1 MTRIDSHQHFWRY
14 EPVEYAWID
23 EQMSVLR
30 RDFLPPDLRPLLDAQ
45 RIEQCI
51 AVQART
57 TDEETDFLLALATEY
72 PWIAAV
78 IGWVDLRADDVQRRL
93 DRWSGVRKLAGFR
106 HILQAEQIPPGGPD
120 AAFSRGVALL
130 QKRELIYELLLRSP
144 QLPAIAEFCRVHD
157 SYWLVLDHLG
167 KPNIRDGEYA
177 QWRRDI
183 EPIAALPHVV
193 CKVSGMVTEAMDASP
208 AKVAPFDGRVERASA
223 AFDPI
228 NRGAFK
234 PEDLPVYLDA
244 VLELF
249 GPERLMFGSD
259 WPVCLLAAPY
269 AQVAEIVEQ
278 WAERLSASERDA
290 LWGGTARRV
299 YRI

>member
-30 RDFLPPDLRPLLDAQ
+30 RDFLPPDLRPLLDTQ

-78 IGWVDLRADDVQRRL
+78 IGWVELRADDVQRRL
-93 DRWSGVRKLAGFR
+93 DRWSGARKLAGFR
-106 HILQAEQIPPGGPD
+106 HILQAEHIPPGGPD

-144 QLPAIAEFCRVHD
+144 QLPAMAEFCRVHD

-167 KPNIRDGEYA
+167 KPNIRDGAYA

-193 CKVSGMVTEAMDASP
+193 CKVSGIVTEAMDAKG
-208 AKVAPFDGRVERASA
+208 AK
-223 AFDPI
+223 
-228 NRGAFK
+228 GAFK
-234 PEDLPVYLDA
+234 LEDLPVYLDA
-244 VLELF
+244 VLEVF

-278 WAERLSASERDA
+278 WAERLSVSERDA

>member
-14 EPVEYAWID
+14 DPVEYDWID
-23 EQMSVLR
+23 AQMGVLR

-57 TDEETDFLLALATEY
+57 TDEETDFLLALAAEY

-78 IGWVDLRADDVQRRL
+78 IGWVDLRADDLQRRL
-93 DRWSGVRKLAGFR
+93 DRWSGARKLAGFR
-106 HILQAEQIPPGGPD
+106 HILQAEVIPVDGPD
-120 AAFSRGVALL
+120 ASFCRGVAML

-144 QLPAIAEFCRVHD
+144 QLHAMAEFSRVHD
-157 SYWLVLDHLG
+157 KYWLVLDHLG
-167 KPNIRDGEYA
+167 KPNIHDGGYA
-177 QWRRDI
+177 EWRRDL

-193 CKVSGMVTEAMDASP
+193 CKVSGMVPEAMDA
-208 AKVAPFDGRVERASA
+208 K
-223 AFDPI
+223 
-228 NRGAFK
+228 GAFN
-234 PEDLPVYLDA
+234 PEDLTAYLDTT
-244 VLELF
+244 LELF

-269 AQVAEIVEQ
+269 AQVAGIVEE
-278 WAERLSASERDA
+278 WAARLSASERGA
-290 LWGGTARRV
+290 LWGDTARRV
-299 YRI
+299 YRL

>member
-30 RDFLPPDLRPLLDAQ
+30 RDFLPPDLRPLLDTQ

-93 DRWSGVRKLAGFR
+93 DRWSGARKLAGFR
-106 HILQAEQIPPGGPD
+106 HILQAEHIPPGGPD

-144 QLPAIAEFCRVHD
+144 QLPAMAEFCRVHD

-167 KPNIRDGEYA
+167 KPNIRDGAYA

-193 CKVSGMVTEAMDASP
+193 CKVSGIVTEAMDAKG
-208 AKVAPFDGRVERASA
+208 AK
-223 AFDPI
+223 
-228 NRGAFK
+228 GAFK
-234 PEDLPVYLDA
+234 LEDLPVYLDA
-244 VLELF
+244 VLEVF

-278 WAERLSASERDA
+278 WAERLSVSERDA

>member
-1 MTRIDSHQHFWRY
+1 MTPIDSHQHFWRY
-14 EPVEYAWID
+14 DPAEYAWID
-23 EQMSVLR
+23 ASMGVLR
-30 RDFLPPDLRPLLDAQ
+30 RDFMPPDLRPLLDAR

-57 TDEETDFLLALATEY
+57 TEEETDFLLALAAEY

-78 IGWVDLRADDVQRRL
+78 IGWVDLRADDVQRRV
-93 DRWSGVRKLAGFR
+93 DRWSGAHKLRGFR
-106 HILQAEQIPPGGPD
+106 HILQGEHIPPDGPD
-120 AAFSRGVALL
+120 AAFCRGVAML

-144 QLPAIAEFCRVHD
+144 QLHAMAEFCRVHD

-167 KPNIRDGEYA
+167 KPNIRDRAFA
-177 QWRRDI
+177 QWRRDL

-193 CKVSGMVTEAMDASP
+193 CKVSGMVTEAMDAST
-208 AKVAPFDGRVERASA
+208 AKVTSVDGRVETASA
-223 AFDPI
+223 AFDQTSS
-228 NRGAFK
+228 FK
-234 PEDLPVYLDA
+234 PEDLPMFMDA

-269 AQVAEIVEQ
+269 SQVAEIVEQ
-278 WAERLSASERDA
+278 WAAKLSASERDA
-290 LWGGTARRV
+290 LWGDTARRV
-299 YRI
+299 YRL

>member
-14 EPVEYAWID
+14 DPVEYGWID

-30 RDFLPPDLRPLLDAQ
+30 RDFLPSDLRPLLDAQ
-45 RIEQCI
+45 RIDRCI

-57 TDEETDFLLALATEY
+57 TEEETDFLLALAAEHA
-72 PWIAAV
+72 WIAAV
-78 IGWVDLRADDVQRRL
+78 IGWVDLRADDLQRRM
-93 DRWSGVRKLAGFR
+93 DRWSGARKLAGFR
-106 HILQAEQIPPGGPD
+106 HILQDERIPPGGPD
-120 AAFSRGVALL
+120 AAFCRGVATL
-130 QKRELIYELLLRSP
+130 QKKELIYELLLRSP
-144 QLPAIAEFCRVHD
+144 QLHAMAEFCRVHD

-167 KPNIRDGEYA
+167 KPNIRDRGYA

-193 CKVSGMVTEAMDASP
+193 CKVSGMVTEAMD
-208 AKVAPFDGRVERASA
+208 VQ
-223 AFDPI
+223 
-228 NRGAFK
+228 GAFE
-234 PEDLPVYLDA
+234 PEDLTMYLDA

-269 AQVAEIVEQ
+269 SQVTEIVER
-278 WAERLSASERDA
+278 WAAKLSPSERDA
-290 LWGGTARRV
+290 LWGDTARRV

>member
-30 RDFLPPDLRPLLDAQ
+30 RDFLPPDLRPLLDTQ

-93 DRWSGVRKLAGFR
+93 DRWSGARKLAGFR
-106 HILQAEQIPPGGPD
+106 HILQAEHIPPGGPD

-144 QLPAIAEFCRVHD
+144 QLPAMAEFCRVHD

-167 KPNIRDGEYA
+167 KPNIRDGAYA

-193 CKVSGMVTEAMDASP
+193 CKVSGIVTEAMDAKG
-208 AKVAPFDGRVERASA
+208 AK
-223 AFDPI
+223 
-228 NRGAFK
+228 GAFK
-234 PEDLPVYLDA
+234 LEDLPVYLDA
-244 VLELF
+244 VLEVF

-269 AQVAEIVEQ
+269 AQVAEIVQQ
-278 WAERLSASERDA
+278 WAEKLSASERDA
-290 LWGGTARRV
+290 LWGDTARRL